1 MKGEETAEKFS
12 ENKFQKVSQ
21 KEIRIEKIIKRKMIN
36 YMLNGKFA
44 IHLVVGLIKKI
55 LLYKNELFC
64 IYVHSK
70 NKIEIELNLSNYATK
85 SDLNNASDMDTSQFA
100 NLKLEADK

>member
-1 MKGEETAEKFS
+1 
-12 ENKFQKVSQ
+12 
-21 KEIRIEKIIKRKMIN
+21 MIN

-70 NKIEIELNLSNYATK
+70 NKIEIELNLYNYATK

-100 NLKLEADK
+100 NLKLEADKLAVDKLAELHADILKPAPTDLSKLVL